1 MIVKLAPILSKYLAE
16 NKQLNLPGIGSF
28 FYETD
33 STLVDDGTNK
43 ESVNIRY
50 KNEKI
55 NIFDDDLIDYVSKE
69 TGKMKVLATSD
80 LESQLEDVV
89 QYLNTGKVYL
99 LSGIGS
105 LITKPDGTGLI
116 FEAIKSGV
124 SEKKKVQES
133 IEKKIVPQAFIEEKI
148 SGKKK
153 NHSAL
158 IIMFLALIAI
168 GATIWF
174 YVKNSE
180 INPTEEDTQ
189 TESTVQKPASD
200 KVKNDSATVNKP
212 APNPSNT
219 YTYVIETAINPRASK
234 RFNQLKSLNWPVAL
248 ETKDSVI
255 YKIVMK
261 LPVAGADTTRIKD
274 SLFVL
279 SGKRVI
285 IEQ

>member
-1 MIVKLAPILSKYLAE
+1 LIVKLAPLLSKYLAE

-33 STLVDDGTNK
+33 STIVDDGTKK

-55 NIFDDDLIDYVSKE
+55 DAFDAELIEYVSKE

-80 LESQLEDVV
+80 LESQLEDVI

-105 LITKPDGTGLI
+105 LITKPDGIGLI
-116 FEAIKSGV
+116 FEPIKSGV
-124 SEKKKVQES
+124 NEKKKNQES
-133 IEKKIVPQAFIEEKI
+133 IEKNIVPQAFIEEKLP
-148 SGKKK
+148 GKKK

-174 YVKNSE
+174 YVRYSE
-180 INPTEEDTQ
+180 SHPTEDDMQ
-189 TESTVQKPASD
+189 TENTVQKPALD

-212 APNPSNT
+212 APKPSNT
-219 YTYVIETAINPRASK
+219 YTYVLETAQNPRASK
-234 RFNQLKSLNWPVAL
+234 RFSQLKSLNWPVTI
-248 ETKDSVI
+248 ETKDSVT
-255 YKIVMK
+255 YKIVIK
-261 LPVAGADTTRIKD
+261 LPAARADTTRIKD

-279 SGKRVI
+279 SGKRVV

>member
-1 MIVKLAPILSKYLAE
+1 MKLAPILSKYLAE
-16 NKQLNLPGIGSF
+16 NKQLHLPGIGSF

-33 STLVDDGTNK
+33 STLVEDGTKK

-55 NIFDDDLIDYVSKE
+55 GAFDADLIDYVSKQ

-80 LESQLEDVV
+80 LESQLEDVI
-89 QYLNTGKVYL
+89 QYLNTGKVYF

-116 FEAIKSGV
+116 FEAIKSDI

-133 IEKKIVPQAFIEEKI
+133 IEKNIVPQALIEEKI
-148 SGKKK
+148 PGKKK

-180 INPTEEDTQ
+180 TNPTEEDRQ

-200 KVKNDSATVNKP
+200 TVKNDSATVNKP
-212 APNPSNT
+212 VPNPSNT
-219 YTYVIETAINPRASK
+219 YTYVLETATNPRASK
-234 RFNQLKSLNWPVAL
+234 RFHQLQSLNWPVVL
-248 ETKDSVI
+248 ETKDSII

-261 LPVAGADTTRIKD
+261 LPAAGADTTRIKD

-285 IEQ
+285 IEP